1 MTETDNDV
9 LDVAIV
15 GGGISGVYSGWRLLK
30 KGGRSRVTVFE
41 ASNRIGGRLLSVPA
55 PGIGNM
61 TAELGGM
68 RILPAVQPRISALL
82 KELNR
87 LPGVQID
94 TYDFPVDQPQNI
106 SYLRGTH
113 LRLSDFGLETQP
125 AAGASVPQ
133 RTPIPYRVGFLE
145 RGKVPGQIVINAIEQ
160 ICPGITDPT
169 LTEAQRSEI
178 THQTSFDGKPLM
190 EQGFWQV
197 LVRVMSGE
205 AYQLALDAGG
215 YQSTL
220 TNWNAA
226 DAIPWYLSDFGVSS
240 AYQGFREG
248 FQQVP
253 LRVRDQFVAA
263 GGTVEM
269 NAPLQGFTVV
279 DGGVELRFA
288 GGPTGVRV
296 VRAKELILAMPR
308 RSLELI
314 RDDSPLLRDM
324 EVSRLIKS
332 VTPRPLFKLF
342 TTYDDPWWLP
352 AGVQSG
358 RTTTDLPVRQ
368 TYYWPTD
375 MGKPALGGPA
385 MLMASYDDGVNI
397 GFWDSFRPKRGVGWR
412 PGVEATDMAYFQNQ
426 DVADPE
432 WEANQA
438 PVDMVREVQRQ
449 LGLIHGMAYVPPARN
464 AAFRDWG
471 DDPFG
476 GGWNSWNIGVDSRR
490 VKMDILQPA
499 PGAPVYICG
508 EAYSDAQG
516 WVEGALQTADL
527 MLEKLGVR
535 PTVTS
540 GI

>member
-1 MTETDNDV
+1 MADEM

-15 GGGISGVYSGWRLLK
+15 GGGVSGVYSGWRLLT
-30 KGGRSRVTVFE
+30 KGGRKSVTVFE

-55 PGIGNM
+55 PGIPNM
-61 TAELGGM
+61 VAELGGM
-68 RILPAVQPRISALL
+68 RILPSVQPRIGALIEELNAEVGL
-82 KELNR
+82 KE
-87 LPGVQID
+87 QIK
-94 TYDFPVDQPQNI
+94 TYPFPVDQPENI
-106 SYLRGTH
+106 AYLRGTH
-113 LRLSDFGLETQP
+113 LRLSDFGMELEP
-125 AAGASVPQ
+125 KPGDPVPQ

-145 RGKVPGQIVINAIEQ
+145 RGKTAGQIVINAIEQ
-160 ICPGITDPT
+160 IVPGVTGD
-169 LTEAQRSEI
+169 LTEAQRSEMC
-178 THQTSFDGKPLM
+178 HNAYFDGKPLM

-197 LVRVMSGE
+197 LVRVISGE

-215 YQSTL
+215 YQTTL

-226 DAIPWYLSDFGVSS
+226 DAIPWYLSDFGVNPN
-240 AYQGFREG
+240 YQGFIKG

-253 LRVRDQFVAA
+253 LELARLFRKA
-263 GGTVEM
+263 GGTVELG
-269 NAPLQGFTVV
+269 AQLAGFEQIE
-279 DGGVELRFA
+279 GGVELAFSDGR
-288 GGPTGVRV
+288 R

-314 RDDSPLLRDM
+314 APTSPLLQDL
-324 EVSRLIKS
+324 EVSKLIKS

-342 TTYDDPWWLP
+342 TTYDYPWWLP

-375 MGKPALGGPA
+375 MGKPALDGPA
-385 MLMASYDDGVNI
+385 MLMASYDDGTNI

-412 PGVEATDMAYFQNQ
+412 REAEETDMKYFRNQ
-426 DVADPE
+426 DADDADPQWTE
-432 WEANQA
+432 NKAPEA
-438 PVDMVREVQRQ
+438 MVREVQRQ
-449 LGLIHGMAYVPPARN
+449 LGLIHGMAYVPAARN

-490 VKMDILQPA
+490 VKMDILQPD
-499 PGAPVYICG
+499 PQAPVYICG

-535 PTVTS
+535 PAVAQ